1 MRIAFLAAEGA
12 PWSRT
17 GGLGEVAGALSA
29 ALHAPDDPVAPTEV
43 GLCLPLH
50 RETWKAAALLGQK
63 IEPIGLKA
71 EAWLG
76 GQRTEFKIFRV
87 AGERR
92 PVWLFDAPEL
102 FDRDGIY
109 NDREYRSY
117 TDNATRFAAFT
128 KAAVASLPELMGGPV
143 DVLHAHDWQCGL
155 VPAFLRMRRG
165 DPRFEQT
172 RTVMTVH
179 NLAHQGVFD
188 SRMMDSLGL
197 PWEWYHVDGLEFHDR
212 ISFMKAGLTMSDVV
226 TTVSPNYAAEIR
238 TSAQGFGLEGVLRAL
253 GGRLVGLLNGID
265 GEAWDPRHDRAL
277 PAPYDVDD
285 LTGKAVCRDA
295 LLAELGLD
303 PADAQTPVL
312 GFVGRLAWQK
322 GVDLIAELGDDI
334 VQANCRLV
342 LLGNGEPGLE
352 RQLRALA
359 SRYPTRV
366 AARIGFDLDLSHRV
380 EAGSDIF
387 LMPSRFEPCGLNQ
400 MYSMAYG
407 TVPVVHATGGLRD
420 TVIDATT
427 AALADG
433 TATGFCCEHADVG
446 GLRWALRRAIEMF
459 RGDPESW
466 RALQRNGMSRDWTWQ
481 AAARPYREL
490 YGKLCGEG

>member
-17 GGLGEVAGALSA
+17 GGLGEVTGALSA
-29 ALHAPDDPVAPTEV
+29 ALHAPDDATAPTEV
-43 GLCLPLH
+43 ALCLPLH

-63 IEPIGLKA
+63 IEPTGLAA

-76 GQRTEFKIFRV
+76 GQRVEFKVFRV
-87 AGERR
+87 GGEQR
-92 PVWLFDAPEL
+92 PVWLFDAPAL

-117 TDNATRFAAFT
+117 TDNAFRFAAFT
-128 KAAVASLPELMGGPV
+128 KAAVASLPELMGGPI

-165 DPRFEQT
+165 DPRYAAT
-172 RTVMTVH
+172 RTVITIH

-188 SRMMDSLGL
+188 SRMVDTLGL
-197 PWEWYHVDGLEFHDR
+197 PWEWFHMEGLEFHDR
-212 ISFMKAGLTMSDVV
+212 LSFMKAGLVMSDLV
-226 TTVSPNYAAEIR
+226 TTVSPNYAAEIC
-238 TSAQGFGLEGVLRAL
+238 TSAQGFGLEGVLRGL

-265 GEAWDPRHDRAL
+265 GAAWDCRNDPAL
-277 PAPYDVDD
+277 PAPFDRDD
-285 LTGKAVCRDA
+285 LTGKTLCRDA

-303 PADAQTPVL
+303 AADDQTPVL

-322 GVDLIAELGDDI
+322 GVDLIVELGDDI

-407 TVPVVHATGGLRD
+407 TIPVVHATGGLRD
-420 TVIDATT
+420 TVVDATT
-427 AALADG
+427 ANLSAG
-433 TATGFCCEHADVG
+433 IATGFCCEHADG
-446 GLRWALRRAIEMF
+446 AGLRWALRRAIEMF
-459 RGDPESW
+459 RGDRASW
-466 RALQRNGMSRDWTWQ
+466 RKLQHNGMARDWTWQ
-481 AAARPYREL
+481 AAARPYRAL
-490 YGKLCGEG
+490 YDTLTGS